1 MTVTAP
7 ARRPPVAT
15 RRIGYVIAAA
25 INTALMYAINVWP
38 GWQTV
43 PFLTDATHRV
53 LGLVTFSLAMSL
65 IVNVIFLFADPPWVK
80 AFGNLVTAG
89 IGLAVLVRV
98 FQVFPF
104 DFTTSS
110 FDWGL
115 LIRVVMG
122 VGIAGAALGV
132 LVGFVSLMRRLLGR
146 PAHTERGAGL

>member
-7 ARRPPVAT
+7 ARPPVTT
-15 RRIGYVIAAA
+15 RRVGYLIAAA

-43 PFLTDATHRV
+43 PFLTDDTHRV
-53 LGLVTFSLAMSL
+53 LGLVTLSLAVGA
-65 IVNVIFLFADPPWVK
+65 IVNVIFLVADPPWVK
-80 AFGNLVTAG
+80 ALGNLVTAG
-89 IGLAVLVRV
+89 IGLAVLAGVL
-98 FQVFPF
+98 QVFPF
-104 DFTTSS
+104 DFTNAS

-132 LVGFVSLMRRLLGR
+132 LVGIVSLVRRLLDG
-146 PAHTERGAGL
+146 PAHTERG